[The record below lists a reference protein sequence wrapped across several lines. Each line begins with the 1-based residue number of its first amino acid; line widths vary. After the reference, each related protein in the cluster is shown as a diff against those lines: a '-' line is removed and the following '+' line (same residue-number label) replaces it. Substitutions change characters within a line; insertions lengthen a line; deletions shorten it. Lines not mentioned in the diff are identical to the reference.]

1 MSDTTTTKSKVLHF
15 YSSKLTAFFLFLIS
29 SVFVFF
35 GFVFYE
41 SIFNFESKPSRST
54 FLLLALLLFLSGII
68 ISIKLLF
75 RKKPLLTIST
85 NELVIYTIFRKP
97 IFLRFHEIKSFYLVT
112 SHHKGIPTN
121 RKIFI
126 ELKEPS
132 QRFKNSVYYRITR
145 IFSLRLAN
153 SQYGIQADLIKINH
167 NELLEI
173 LNDRLQK

>member
-1 MSDTTTTKSKVLHF
+1 MTDKNITKSRDLHF
-15 YSSKLTAFFLFLIS
+15 YSSKIKAFFLLIIS
-29 SVFVFF
+29 SFFVFF
-35 GFVFYE
+35 GLFFYE
-41 SIFNFESKPSRST
+41 NIFNFEAKALRST
-54 FLLLALLLFLSGII
+54 FLLLAFLLFLSGII

-85 NELVIYTIFRKP
+85 NELFIYTIFRKP
-97 IFLRFHEIKSFYLVT
+97 ISLRFDEIKSFYLVT